1 MHLGFSA
8 TTSSTGRLV
17 GRADS
22 GWRLHQGRVDSIG
35 HSARSLSFE
44 RWAIRWLLEVQQ
56 VPLPEL
62 QRGQEDI
69 GSKPRNL
76 RQLGGARAAGM
87 SLVEYATHHESHH
100 RLDRGPDGLAHYGRR
115 AKVGVRG
122 MRFSHA

>member
-1 MHLGFSA
+1 MLVEAVLAMHLGFSA

-76 RQLGGARAAGM
+76 RQLGGGEGGWYVPCGICYPPR
-87 SLVEYATHHESHH
+87 ES
-100 RLDRGPDGLAHYGRR
+100 P
-115 AKVGVRG
+115 
-122 MRFSHA
+122 